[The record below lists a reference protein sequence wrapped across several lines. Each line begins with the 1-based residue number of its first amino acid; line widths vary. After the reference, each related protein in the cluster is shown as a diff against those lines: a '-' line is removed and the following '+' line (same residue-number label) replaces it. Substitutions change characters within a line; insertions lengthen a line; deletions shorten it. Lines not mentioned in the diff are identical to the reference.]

1 MADELNQRLK
11 YWTAVEESVLS
22 LRLKLV
28 PSHRWLLPCLMTQE
42 GSGYQISLCHA

>member
-28 PSHRWLLPCLMTQE
+28 PSHRWLLRCLMTQE